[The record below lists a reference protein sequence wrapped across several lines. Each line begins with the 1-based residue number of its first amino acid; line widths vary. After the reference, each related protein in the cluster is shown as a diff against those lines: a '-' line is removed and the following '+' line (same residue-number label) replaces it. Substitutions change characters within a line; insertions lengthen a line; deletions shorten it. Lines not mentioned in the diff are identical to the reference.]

1 MNIKEFSATFDTLLN
16 SYNDVKD
23 FGNTSSNIS
32 IQLDEYEKS
41 VLLTQAQDLI
51 IKEYFNANLNQ
62 TGEGFDDSPRKQM
75 DFSSLITVKL
85 VEKLVAKAGE
95 ELPLAYDDR
104 SILYKLPANI
114 LMILQEKA
122 KVLEEGVNSS
132 HVVIPIKYEEYDR
145 LMAKPYA
152 QPLKKQVW
160 RLLQT
165 NANELVELI
174 PRNNVSIEE
183 YKVRYLRRP
192 RPIVLVDLAVGEY
205 SEELNINGVSHVSE
219 CELNPI
225 IHMDILLRAVEIA
238 FNRRTL
244 TTPTTSNNR
253 QQ

>member
-23 FGNTSSNIS
+23 FGDTSSNIS

-85 VEKLVAKAGE
+85 VEKLVAEKGE

-104 SILYKLPANI
+104 SILYKLPSNI

-152 QPLKKQVW
+152 QPLKKQ
-160 RLLQT
+160 
-165 NANELVELI
+165 I
-174 PRNNVSIEE
+174 
-183 YKVRYLRRP
+183 
-192 RPIVLVDLAVGEY
+192 
-205 SEELNINGVSHVSE
+205 
-219 CELNPI
+219 
-225 IHMDILLRAVEIA
+225 
-238 FNRRTL
+238 
-244 TTPTTSNNR
+244 
-253 QQ
+253 

>member
-1 MNIKEFSATFDTLLN
+1 MNVQEFSSTFDTLLN

-23 FGNTSSNIS
+23 FGDTSSIIS

-75 DFSSLITVKL
+75 DFSNLITVKL
-85 VEKLVAKAGE
+85 AEKFIPEEVEE
-95 ELPLAYDDR
+95 YITYDDR
-104 SILYKLPANI
+104 SEVYKLPDNV

-122 KVLEEGVNSS
+122 KVLDRDIDTT

-152 QPLKKQVW
+152 QPLKKQIW
-160 RLLQT
+160 RLLQNNST
-165 NANELVELI
+165 ELVELI
-174 PRNNVSIEE
+174 PRNNVSIQE

-192 RPIVLVDLAVGEY
+192 KPIVLVNLSVGEY
-205 SEELNINGVSHVSE
+205 SEELNINGVSTVSE

-225 IHMDILLRAVEIA
+225 IHMDILLRAVELA
-238 FNRRTL
+238 FNRRAL
-244 TTPTTSNNR
+244 TTPTSK
-253 QQ
+253 